1 MAQVTSVSLTDRS
14 EEVIA
19 AMKDQVNDWLDLI
32 GEDAAS
38 TAADK
43 APVDTGMLKNSIS
56 HAVDE
61 SEPAVYIGT
70 NVEYAPYHEFGT
82 GAYAENGAGRK
93 KPWAF
98 KDKDGKWHYTKG
110 VPARHFIQ
118 FGATAHKAEYK
129 QLLEEY
135 LLGE

>member
-43 APVDTGMLKNSIS
+43 APVDTGRLKNSIS

-70 NVEYAPYHEFGT
+70 NVEYAPYQEFGT
-82 GAYAENGAGRK
+82 SRGIT
-93 KPWAF
+93 
-98 KDKDGKWHYTKG
+98 GK
-110 VPARHFIQ
+110 HFIQ
-118 FGATAHKAEYK
+118 FGATAHSAEYK

>member
-1 MAQVTSVSLTDRS
+1 MAQVTSVSLTDHS

-19 AMKDQVNDWLDLI
+19 AMKDQAGMWLDLI

-38 TAADK
+38 TTSNIIASIPLVK
-43 APVDTGMLKNSIS
+43 TGRLKNSIS

-61 SEPAVYIGT
+61 EEPAVYIGT
-70 NVEYAPYHEFGT
+70 NVKYAPYHEFGT
-82 GAYAENGAGRK
+82 SRGI
-93 KPWAF
+93 
-98 KDKDGKWHYTKG
+98 
-110 VPARHFIQ
+110 VARHFLQ
-118 FGATAHKAEYK
+118 AGASLHKAEYK

>member
-14 EEVIA
+14 EEVIK
-19 AMKDQVNDWLDLI
+19 AMKDQANLWLDLI

-43 APVDTGMLKNSIS
+43 APVDTGRLKNSIS

-70 NVEYAPYHEFGT
+70 NVHDEKGHNYAIDQEFGT
-82 GAYAENGAGRK
+82 SRGIV
-93 KPWAF
+93 
-98 KDKDGKWHYTKG
+98 GK
-110 VPARHFIQ
+110 HFIQ
-118 FGATAHKAEYK
+118 FGATAHTAEYK

>member
-38 TAADK
+38 TTSNIITEI
-43 APVDTGMLKNSIS
+43 PLVDTGRLKNSIS

-61 SEPAVYIGT
+61 EEPAVYIGT
-70 NVEYAPYHEFGT
+70 NVEYAPYQEFGT
-82 GAYAENGAGRK
+82 S
-93 KPWAF
+93 
-98 KDKDGKWHYTKG
+98 KG
-110 VPARHFIQ
+110 VSGKHFIQ
-118 FGATAHKAEYK
+118 FGATAHISEYK
-129 QLLEEY
+129 ELLEEI
-135 LLGE
+135 LKSE